1 MNDSPPSFRVMVG
14 LGNPGPEYDGTYH
27 NAGALAVDFW
37 AKEAGVTLKKQ
48 GRESWA
54 QAKTGP
60 LLLAKPVA
68 FMNVSGPVVHKLLR
82 AIQAA
87 PADLLLVHD
96 DSDLPLGEWRLV
108 FGRGAAGHHG
118 VESVIAAL
126 RTKDFWRLRLGIRH
140 GRGKA
145 GEFVLRKMTAANR
158 KKFYLGLKEAT
169 EKVME
174 NTNP

>member
-1 MNDSPPSFRVMVG
+1 
-14 LGNPGPEYDGTYH
+14 
-27 NAGALAVDFW
+27 
-37 AKEAGVTLKKQ
+37 
-48 GRESWA
+48 
-54 QAKTGP
+54 
-60 LLLAKPVA
+60 
-68 FMNVSGPVVHKLLR
+68 MNVSGPAVHKLLR
-82 AIQAA
+82 SIQAV
-87 PADLLLVHD
+87 PADLLLIHD